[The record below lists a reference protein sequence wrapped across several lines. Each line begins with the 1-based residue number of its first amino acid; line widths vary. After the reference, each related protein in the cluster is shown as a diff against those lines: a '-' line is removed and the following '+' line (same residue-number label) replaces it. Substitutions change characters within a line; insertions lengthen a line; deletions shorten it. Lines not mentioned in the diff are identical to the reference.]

1 MRHRYVVALLSSGVL
16 LLFFSIL
23 SLKQSNLPPGRNGV
37 DDSLIKQNEYEGEE
51 MDSPELFAE
60 FHHGI
65 RTREGEAGPS
75 YPMNYQITELMKA
88 KGVTTTLALSKSSGA
103 KKLSWIERG
112 PGNVAGRTRSIIVDP
127 ADPTNNTWIVG
138 SVGGGIWKTPDAGK
152 TWQEMT
158 AGLTNLATSTLA
170 MAASN
175 PNVIYAGTG
184 EGFNNVD
191 QISGNGV
198 WKSTDRGQTW
208 QQLASTITN
217 DFRNI
222 TRVIVDPKNENVVLV
237 STAAGFNGEGRNG
250 IFRSTNG
257 GQSWTQVYDSGSQ
270 RVQQILANPKNF
282 NTQFA
287 TVNSRGVI
295 KSIDGGKTWPLSS
308 AGVSGAR
315 FEMAMAPSD
324 TNRLFISAE
333 GTVATLYVSDD
344 AGATW
349 AVAKVDPPDA
359 TPVDFLGG
367 QGWYDNT
374 IAVDPYDKDIVY
386 AGGVS
391 IFKFV
396 VKPGA
401 SQNERVLLGID
412 YVNTSSFFTL
422 VNITGSIN
430 GVVASGTGYV
440 PASEQVTVELR
451 FGPGRTQ
458 KAHRFTVPPG
468 ATSGVADANY
478 TYRDYIDV
486 PFEVWDIDNNRQ
498 LMVAFRDQLADGQF
512 NMEIQTSERSRE
524 YIFPQLVPY
533 STTPSPDIAK
543 NGGQAFKRLYLIWP
557 VLPTGGTWN
566 PGNLPNAVFRVRW
579 GNISTKTVT
588 RTIFQD
594 SYQQFG
600 GSNKGVH
607 PDHHNLLL
615 IPTDA
620 AQKKFRLINAN
631 DGGLSFSDDG
641 GATFSQTG
649 YSFSTSLPAT
659 LRGYNTSQF
668 YGLDKMNG
676 ADRYLGGTQDNGS
689 FVSPNNPDAKSE
701 WVRAPSGDGFEAV
714 WHYRDSQKLLQS
726 AQFNTIR
733 RSVNGGVSW
742 STVSPPDN
750 GSGRAPFFTKIA
762 KSKQDPEL
770 VFASGLSGIWR
781 SDNFATSWALTQM
794 PTGFVGN
801 SSFSQVKISLASPDV
816 VWAGGSL
823 STTTPLFVSTDGGV
837 TFTRT
842 QTYTQNLGSLT
853 GLATHPDDEKTAYA
867 LFSFARSPK
876 ILRTRNLGQTWE
888 DISGF
893 GANPTSSNG
902 FPDVATFSLLVMPY
916 DNNILWAGT
925 EIGIFEST
933 DGGKNWKY
941 ADNGL
946 PPVAVWEMLIV
957 NDEVVVATHGRGVWS
972 VSLPQLAGYE
982 PPVAVLAPRLLS
994 LAGGLGGVVAATLNL
1009 RSPYDS
1015 SFVVVDGAK
1024 VLRLPA
1030 NQAAKDTSVQ
1040 VIVPVAAPKTANV
1053 SLLSYRAGKSYGSG
1067 AGTIT
1072 LAPLQ
1077 QAAVK
1082 YANNFNNPAQNTGDF
1097 VIDGLNFDLPES
1109 FSSGIL
1115 NSPHPYLVNKDH
1127 TAILLKPIIV
1137 ASANATLQY
1146 DDIAIVQPAQDYVA
1160 VEGTADFG
1168 KTWKALRPR
1177 YDASADSRWL
1187 AAYNNNQFGAE
1198 SMFKK
1203 QEINLLNTFAA
1214 GEKIVIRFRLF
1225 SNAQTVAW
1233 GWAIDN
1239 LLIQDKVT
1247 AVEAEPPVPLAFN
1260 LAQNYPNP
1268 FSSAARSRA
1277 AGNPSTT
1284 IKYALPQPSEVQ
1296 LIVYNALG
1304 QKVRTL
1310 VDDKQAPG
1318 TYQVVWNGTNDA
1330 GETVATGVYFYKIAA
1345 ADYVRTLKM
1354 LFVN

>member
-1 MRHRYVVALLSSGVL
+1 MPRRYLVAVLSSAVL
-16 LLFFSIL
+16 LMVFSIVAM
-23 SLKQSNLPPGRNGV
+23 KQSNLPVSRNGIDV
-37 DDSLIKQNEYEGEE
+37 SLSKSEDHKGEK

-60 FHHGI
+60 FHYGI

-75 YPMNYQITELMKA
+75 YPMNYQIVELLKA
-88 KGVTTTLALSKSSGA
+88 RGVTSTQALSKASSA
-103 KKLSWIERG
+103 QKLNWIERG

-127 ADPTNNTWIVG
+127 ADPTNNTWLVG

-170 MAASN
+170 MGGVESE
-175 PNVIYAGTG
+175 VIYAGTG
-184 EGFNNVD
+184 EGFRNVD

-198 WKSTDRGQTW
+198 WKSTDRGRSW
-208 QQLASTITN
+208 QQLASTINN

-250 IFRSTNG
+250 IFRSTDG
-257 GQSWTQVYDSGSQ
+257 GQTWALVYSSN
-270 RVQQILANPKNF
+270 RSVEQILANPKNF

-287 TVNSRGVI
+287 TVNGVGVL
-295 KSIDGGKTWPLSS
+295 KSTDGGKTWSLAS
-308 AGVSGAR
+308 AGLNGAR
-315 FEMAMAPSD
+315 FEMAIAPSD
-324 TNRLFISAE
+324 TNRLFVSAE

-349 AVAKVDPPDA
+349 AAAKVDPPDA
-359 TPVDFLGG
+359 TAVDFLGG

-374 IAVDPYDKDIVY
+374 IAVDPFDKETVY

-430 GVVASGTGYV
+430 GVVASGSGYV
-440 PASEQVTVELR
+440 PASEQVSVELR

-458 KAHRFTVPPG
+458 KAHRFTVPAG

-486 PFEVWDIDNNRQ
+486 PFQVWDVDNNRQ

-524 YIFPQLVPY
+524 YIMPQLVPY

-557 VLPTGGTWN
+557 VLPDGGVWN
-566 PGNLPNAVFRVRW
+566 PTNLPNAVFRVRW
-579 GNISTKTVT
+579 GNINTKTVT

-607 PDHHNLLL
+607 PDHHQLLL

-631 DGGLSFSDDG
+631 DGGISYSDDG

-649 YSFSTSLPAT
+649 YSFSTTFPAT

-668 YGLDKMNG
+668 YGVDKMNG
-676 ADRYLGGTQDNGS
+676 ADRYIGGTQDNGT
-689 FVSPNNPDAKSE
+689 FVSPANPDAKSE

-714 WHYRDSQKLLQS
+714 WHYRDPQKLLQS
-726 AQFNTIR
+726 AQFNSIR
-733 RSVNGGVSW
+733 RSLNGGSSW

-750 GSGRAPFFTKIA
+750 TSANAPFFTKIA

-770 VFASGLSGIWR
+770 VFAIGLSGIWR
-781 SDNFATSWALTQM
+781 SDNFATSWTLTRM
-794 PTGFVGN
+794 PSGFVGN

-816 VWAGGSL
+816 VWAGRSL

-837 TFTRT
+837 TFNRT

-853 GLATHPDDEKTAYA
+853 GIATHPTDEKTAYA

-893 GANPTSSNG
+893 GTNPTSSNG

-916 DNNILWAGT
+916 DTNIMWAGT

-982 PPVAVLAPRLLS
+982 PPAAVLAPRLLS
-994 LAGGLGGVVAATLNL
+994 LAGGLGGVVAANVSL
-1009 RSPYDS
+1009 RSAYDS
-1015 SFVVVDGAK
+1015 SLVVVDGAK

-1030 NQAAKDTSVQ
+1030 NPAAKDTSVQ

-1053 SLLSYRAGKSYGSG
+1053 SLLSYRAGKSYSSG
-1067 AGTIT
+1067 VGT
-1072 LAPLQ
+1072 LPLLPLQ
-1077 QAAVK
+1077 QATVK
-1082 YANNFNNPAQNTGDF
+1082 YSNNFNNPTQAAEDF
-1097 VIDGLNFDLPES
+1097 AIDGLNFDSPDI
-1109 FSSGIL
+1109 FTSGVL

-1127 TAILLKPIIV
+1127 TAILLKPITV

-1146 DDIAIVQPAQDYVA
+1146 DDIAIVQPAQDYV
-1160 VEGTADFG
+1160 VIEGTADFG
-1168 KTWKALRPR
+1168 QTWKALRPR

-1187 AAYNNNQFGAE
+1187 SAYNNNQPGQE

-1225 SNAQTVAW
+1225 SNAQTVSW

-1247 AVEAEPPVPLAFN
+1247 AVEAETPVPLTFN

-1268 FSSAARSRA
+1268 F
-1277 AGNPSTT
+1277 NPSTT
-1284 IKYALPQPSEVQ
+1284 ITYALPKPSEVQ
-1296 LIVYNALG
+1296 LTVYNAFG

-1318 TYQVVWNGTNDA
+1318 NYQVVWNGTNDA
-1330 GETVATGVYFYKIAA
+1330 GESVATGVYFYKIIA

-1354 LFVN
+1354 LFVK

>member
-23 SLKQSNLPPGRNGV
+23 SLKQSNFPLGRNGV
-37 DDSLIKQNEYEGEE
+37 DGSFSKYGEYEGEE

-75 YPMNYQITELMKA
+75 YPMNYQIAELLKA
-88 KGVTTTLALSKSSGA
+88 KGVTSTLALSKASGA

-158 AGLTNLATSTLA
+158 AGLTNLATSALA

-250 IFRSTNG
+250 IFRSNNG

-295 KSIDGGKTWPLSS
+295 KSVDGGKTWPLSS

-315 FEMAMAPSD
+315 FEMAIAPSD
-324 TNRLFISAE
+324 TTRLFISAE
-333 GTVATLYVSDD
+333 GPVATLYVSDD

-349 AVAKVDPPDA
+349 AAAKLDPPDA
-359 TPVDFLGG
+359 TAVDFLGG

-412 YVNTSSFFTL
+412 YVNTASFFTL
-422 VNITGSIN
+422 VNITGSIS
-430 GVVASGTGYV
+430 GVVASGAGYV
-440 PASEQVTVELR
+440 PASDQVTVELR

-486 PFEVWDIDNNRQ
+486 PFEAWDVDNNRQ

-524 YIFPQLVPY
+524 YILPQLVPY
-533 STTPSPDIAK
+533 ATTPSPDIAK

-557 VLPTGGTWN
+557 VLPDGGTWN
-566 PGNLPNAVFRVRW
+566 PANLPNSVFRVRW
-579 GNISTKTVT
+579 GNVNTKTVT

-607 PDHHNLLL
+607 PDHHNLLF

-620 AQKKFRLINAN
+620 AQKKFRLINGN

-649 YSFSTSLPAT
+649 YSFNTSLPAT

-676 ADRYLGGTQDNGS
+676 ADRYIGGTQDNGT
-689 FVSPNNPDAKSE
+689 FMSPANPDAKSE
-701 WVRAPSGDGFEAV
+701 WVRAPSGDGFEAA

-726 AQFNTIR
+726 AQFNSIR
-733 RSVNGGVSW
+733 RSLNGGGSW

-750 GSGRAPFFTKIA
+750 TSANAPFSTKIA

-770 VFASGLSGIWR
+770 VFAIGSSGIWR
-781 SDNFATSWALTQM
+781 SDNFGSSWTLTRM

-816 VWAGGSL
+816 VWAGRSM

-837 TFTRT
+837 TFSRT
-842 QTYTQNLGSLT
+842 QTHSQNLGSLT
-853 GLATHPDDEKTAYA
+853 GIATHPTDEKAAYA

-888 DISGF
+888 DLSGF

-946 PPVAVWEMLIV
+946 PPVAVWEMVIV

-982 PPVAVLAPRLLS
+982 PPAAVLSPRLLS
-994 LAGGLGGVVAATLNL
+994 LAGGLDGVVAATLSL

-1015 SFVVVDGAK
+1015 SLVVVDGAK

-1040 VIVPVAAPKTANV
+1040 VIVPITAPKTANV
-1053 SLLSYRAGKSYGSG
+1053 SLLSYRAGKSYSSG
-1067 AGTIT
+1067 AGT
-1072 LAPLQ
+1072 LPLVPLQ
-1077 QAAVK
+1077 QASVK
-1082 YANNFNNPAQNTGDF
+1082 YSNNFNNPTQAANDF
-1097 VIDGLNFDLPES
+1097 AVDGLNFDLPEI
-1109 FSSGIL
+1109 FTTGVL

-1127 TAILLKPIIV
+1127 TAILVKPIIV

-1160 VEGTADFG
+1160 VEGTTDFG

-1177 YDASADSRWL
+1177 YDANADSRWL

-1225 SNAQTVAW
+1225 SNAQTVSW

-1247 AVEAEPPVPLAFN
+1247 AVEAEPPVPLVFN

-1268 FSSAARSRA
+1268 FSNAARSRA

-1284 IKYALPQPSEVQ
+1284 ITYALPTPTDVQ
-1296 LIVYNALG
+1296 LTVYNAFG
-1304 QKVRTL
+1304 QKVRAL
-1310 VDDKQAPG
+1310 VNDKQAPG
-1318 TYQVVWNGTNDA
+1318 NYQVVWNGTNDA
-1330 GETVATGVYFYKIAA
+1330 GEPVATGVYFYKIAA

-1354 LFVN
+1354 LFVK